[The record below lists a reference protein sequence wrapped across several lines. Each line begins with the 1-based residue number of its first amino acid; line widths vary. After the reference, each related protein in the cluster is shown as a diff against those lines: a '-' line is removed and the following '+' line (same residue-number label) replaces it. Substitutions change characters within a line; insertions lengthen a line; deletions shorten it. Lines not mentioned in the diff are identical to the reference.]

1 MLPSLQRTVPDPAVE
16 EPTADSVVRV
26 NKMKTRLKALGLLDR
41 ALAVATDDEL
51 LALVGGLD
59 DDHREGL
66 ERLVGAGVDAGDEHR
81 DGTVTTLRTAIASGR
96 LDGGMEGVAII
107 LTDACLSDC
116 IEQLGDHADH
126 PSSEQL
132 LEVIPGLIERH
143 GLAATRIMLAAT
155 VAGEAPASPMIRDLL
170 KHDETLAL
178 PEVETKPLIPTKPAA
193 AADDAE
199 RAAVKERRR
208 QAREARRAEQQAR
221 REQSRRDRKRA

>member
-1 MLPSLQRTVPDPAVE
+1 MAPVYPDRFHRPAPS
-16 EPTADSVVRV
+16 ADSVGRV
-26 NKMKTRLKALGLLDR
+26 NQMKTRLRALGLLDR
-41 ALAVATDDEL
+41 ALTVATDDEL
-51 LALVGGLD
+51 LALVASLD

-66 ERLVGAGVDAGDEHR
+66 ERLVGTEINLGDEQA
-81 DGTVTTLRTAIASGR
+81 GEQIVSTLRTTITSGR

-107 LTDACLSDC
+107 LTDTCLTDC

-126 PSSEQL
+126 PNSEEL

-170 KHDETLAL
+170 KNDETLAL
-178 PEVETKPLIPTKPAA
+178 PDVEAKPVAPATPA
-193 AADDAE
+193 KKVDDAE
-199 RAAVKERRR
+199 RAAIKERRR
-208 QAREARRAEQQAR
+208 QAREQQRAEQQIR